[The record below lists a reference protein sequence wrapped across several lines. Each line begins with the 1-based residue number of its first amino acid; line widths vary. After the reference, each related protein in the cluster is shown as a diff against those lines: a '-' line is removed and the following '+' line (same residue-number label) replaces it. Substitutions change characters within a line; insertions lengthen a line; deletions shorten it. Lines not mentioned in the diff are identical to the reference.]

1 MPTCATRPPGKHARH
16 SSAVPELGQ
25 LRLAPE
31 GLREP
36 FQAVEPAFHAS
47 AAGKQRCNPHRL
59 QMRHGKHRCRRWFTQ
74 LAVGKWGGAITVGLS
89 HICGRRRAEVCKVPC
104 SFRGRRLAGEIGSGR
119 PHYPSLAYNDGVN
132 EMIAVVETEEFL
144 ADVKGVL
151 SENEHDALILYV
163 ALHPEA
169 GDVIPETG
177 GLRKLRWTAK
187 GRGKRGGARV
197 IYYFH
202 DVHVP
207 LFLMAIF
214 AKNVQ
219 TDLSTRQR
227 RALTRQLRGLKSDCR
242 EKKPK

>member
-1 MPTCATRPPGKHARH
+1 
-16 SSAVPELGQ
+16 
-25 LRLAPE
+25 
-31 GLREP
+31 
-36 FQAVEPAFHAS
+36 
-47 AAGKQRCNPHRL
+47 
-59 QMRHGKHRCRRWFTQ
+59 
-74 LAVGKWGGAITVGLS
+74 
-89 HICGRRRAEVCKVPC
+89 
-104 SFRGRRLAGEIGSGR
+104 
-119 PHYPSLAYNDGVN
+119 
-132 EMIAVVETEEFL
+132 MIAVVETEEFL

-151 SENEHDALILYV
+151 SEDEHDALILYV

-187 GRGKRGGARV
+187 GKGKRGGSRV

-202 DVHVP
+202 DIQVP

-219 TDLSTRQR
+219 TDLSVRQR
-227 RALTRQLRGLKSDCR
+227 NVLIRQLRGLKSDCR

>member
-1 MPTCATRPPGKHARH
+1 MQ
-16 SSAVPELGQ
+16 VP
-25 LRLAPE
+25 
-31 GLREP
+31 
-36 FQAVEPAFHAS
+36 
-47 AAGKQRCNPHRL
+47 AGC
-59 QMRHGKHRCRRWFTQ
+59 
-74 LAVGKWGGAITVGLS
+74 
-89 HICGRRRAEVCKVPC
+89 VC
-104 SFRGRRLAGEIGSGR
+104 
-119 PHYPSLAYNDGVN
+119 PSLAYTGGVSGI
-132 EMIAVVETEEFL
+132 IAVVETEEFL

-151 SENEHDALILYV
+151 SEDEHDDLILYV

-187 GRGKRGGARV
+187 GKGKRGGSRV

-202 DVHVP
+202 DIHVP

-227 RALTRQLRGLKSDCR
+227 KALTRQLRGLKSDCR
-242 EKKPK
+242 GKKPK